1 MYNRI
6 LIQIEATQLPRKSLH
21 QKFNY
26 SLLFKT
32 SVEICFD
39 YFLLKYLERLSD
51 FF

>member
-32 SVEICFD
+32 MGD
-39 YFLLKYLERLSD
+39 NPNLTLQLK
-51 FF
+51 